1 MMAFQDDIPLQADL
15 INLKDDAPNIMLGNL
30 PDGRDEL
37 TPPFYLTLE
46 IQNIHLHDCLY
57 DSGA

>member
-15 INLKDDAPNIMLGNL
+15 INLKDDAPKIMLGNL

-37 TPPFYLTLE
+37 TPPFYLILE
-46 IQNIHLHDCLY
+46 IKNIHLHD
-57 DSGA
+57 